1 MIDNFLKLFRAQSEQ
16 SEPKASS
23 DDTLS
28 VAFSALLI
36 EAAKADEDFAD
47 DERQLVLNILSRKF
61 ELNNADAKSLL
72 EKAATAQADAIDL
85 HRFTKEVKTL
95 PEEERIQ
102 FIENLWEIILSDGV
116 RDPFEDALVRR
127 VCSLIHITDRA
138 SGDARRRVEAQ
149 IAAQHG

>member
-1 MIDNFLKLFRAQSEQ
+1 MIENFLKLFRSQTD
-16 SEPKASS
+16 KAESTTQK

-47 DERQLVLNILSRKF
+47 DERKLVLSLLSRKF
-61 ELNNADAKSLL
+61 ELNDTDAAALL
-72 EKAATAQADAIDL
+72 EKAETAQANAIDL
-85 HRFTKEVKTL
+85 HRFTKDVKTL
-95 PEEERIQ
+95 SEEERVQ

-127 VCSLIHITDRA
+127 VCSLIHITDRS
-138 SGDARRRVEAQ
+138 SGEARRRVEARRS
-149 IAAQHG
+149 AQ